1 MMTFAIDQQYIYLIL
16 RPPRLSQNDALM
28 SHKSIESELEKYQ
41 NEPPE
46 HRSRTHFLLFLPC
59 RDMLP

>member
-28 SHKSIESELEKYQ
+28 SHKSIESELERYQ
-41 NEPPE
+41 KE
-46 HRSRTHFLLFLPC
+46 HSERHSRAQILLFLIC
-59 RDMLP
+59 RDMLR